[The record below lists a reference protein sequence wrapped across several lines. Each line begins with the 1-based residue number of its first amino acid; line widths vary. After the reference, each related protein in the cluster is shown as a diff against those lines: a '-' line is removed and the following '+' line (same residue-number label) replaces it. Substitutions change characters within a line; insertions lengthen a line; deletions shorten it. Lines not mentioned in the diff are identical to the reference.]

1 MSLQPLMKLRGAG
14 LRIGIVTARFNA
26 EIGEQLLA
34 GARKALAEMGV
45 EARDV
50 AELTVPGALEIPLA
64 LQALAAT
71 EAFDALIA
79 LGCVIK
85 GDTYHF
91 EVVSNESASGIS
103 RVGLEFD
110 VAIGNGVL
118 TTLTEAQAN
127 ERAAQKGFEAAQAAV
142 EMALLQEWAHAQFGD
157 N

>member
-1 MSLQPLMKLRGAG
+1 MKLRGAG

-142 EMALLQEWAHAQFGD
+142 EMALLQEWAHAQFGES
-157 N
+157 

>member
-142 EMALLQEWAHAQFGD
+142 EMALLQEWAHAQFGES
-157 N
+157 